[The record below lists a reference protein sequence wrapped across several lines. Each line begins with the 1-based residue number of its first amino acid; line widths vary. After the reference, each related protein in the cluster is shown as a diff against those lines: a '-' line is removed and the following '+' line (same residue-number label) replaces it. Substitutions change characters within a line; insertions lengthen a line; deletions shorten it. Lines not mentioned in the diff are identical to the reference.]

1 MEILQKVKDWHE
13 NILKTMMGTLDLSM
27 YSALW
32 ISFFKGV
39 LVVLLLQWI
48 F

>member
-1 MEILQKVKDWHE
+1 MEFLQKVKDWHE
-13 NILKTMMGTLDLSM
+13 DVVKQIMFKFDLSM
-27 YSALW
+27 YSTLW

-39 LVVLLLQWI
+39 LAVLLLQWI

>member
-13 NILKTMMGTLDLSM
+13 TTVKSLMFRFNLSL

>member
-1 MEILQKVKDWHE
+1 MEILKRLAKSHE
-13 NILKTMMGTLDLSM
+13 NLVKITLDTLDLSM